1 MQGTLTDRQE
11 RFVHEYLIDQNAAA
25 ALRRCGYSTKTGGA
39 QAHALMKNP
48 LVRERIRA
56 GLAALFAELDVTALR
71 LLRERV
77 RIAFFDP
84 RKLFD
89 EDNRPIPVAKL
100 DDDSA
105 GAVIVS
111 YGGKTDKETIHVRT
125 GNRNAALAALERRYA
140 QFLTLQV
147 QAFGELPEEFALP
160 REHVAQEGG
169 THADPAAHAT
179 PRNAASPE
187 APQHAGAGS
196 AAPVRAPAPAAPP
209 RTLAAS
215 TAPPRA
221 APRPPAAAVA
231 TPARVC
237 VPSRKYGN
245 HAPNPPGHHAPNLPV
260 RKDPPRPASLPTPLA
275 SALARVFARP
285 APRQAETVMD

>member
-89 EDNRPIPVAKL
+89 ENNRPIPVAKL

-111 YGGKTDKETIHVRT
+111 YGGKVDKETIHVRT

-147 QAFGELPEEFALP
+147 QAFGELPEEFELP
-160 REHVAQEGG
+160 RERMAEKGAAQ
-169 THADPAAHAT
+169 ADQ
-179 PRNAASPE
+179 AASAGTLR
-187 APQHAGAGS
+187 APATQFAPAGA
-196 AAPVRAPAPAAPP
+196 AFKPPPVPPTTALKAPAAPP
-209 RTLAAS
+209 PAL
-215 TAPPRA
+215 PPGS
-221 APRPPAAAVA
+221 
-231 TPARVC
+231 ARVC
-237 VPSRKYGN
+237 VPSRKYG
-245 HAPNPPGHHAPNLPV
+245 HHAPSAPAHPV
-260 RKDPPRPASLPTPLA
+260 PDRTVRNDPPRPASLPTPLA
-275 SALARVFARP
+275 GALARVFAKP
-285 APRQAETVMD
+285 APRHADVATV